1 VLAAIAAFLMWGMFP
16 LYWKQLAAVPALEV
30 VAHRTAWGFVAVA
43 AWVTLRRR
51 WREARAIA
59 TRPRTVL
66 TLAGT
71 AALIAV
77 NWSLYVWAVI
87 NGHVVESSLGY
98 YINPL
103 VNVALGVVVLHE
115 RLGALRRIA
124 VGLAALGV
132 AVLTVGHGRFPWIA
146 VGLALTFAFY
156 GLLRKTVAAD
166 AVMGLLYETAILTPL
181 AAGYLVLLA
190 ARGGGGLGRLGPQ
203 TDVLL
208 ILGGAVTALPLVL
221 FAVGA
226 RTLPLST
233 IGMIQYI
240 SPSCQ
245 FLLAVLLYR
254 EPFTTTH
261 AAAFSCIWAALA
273 LLTWDLRRRLRT
285 IPAPAAR

>member
-1 VLAAIAAFLMWGMFP
+1 
-16 LYWKQLAAVPALEV
+16 
-30 VAHRTAWGFVAVA
+30 
-43 AWVTLRRR
+43 
-51 WREARAIA
+51 
-59 TRPRTVL
+59 
-66 TLAGT
+66 
-71 AALIAV
+71 
-77 NWSLYVWAVI
+77 
-87 NGHVVESSLGY
+87 
-98 YINPL
+98 
-103 VNVALGVVVLHE
+103 
-115 RLGALRRIA
+115 
-124 VGLAALGV
+124 
-132 AVLTVGHGRFPWIA
+132 
-146 VGLALTFAFY
+146 
-156 GLLRKTVAAD
+156 
-166 AVMGLLYETAILTPL
+166 MGLLYETAILTPL